1 MKEILRRGVDS
12 ALDLIM
18 CGMMNGIQMRH
29 HLPPGSRAALEKY
42 VAEGEKQTREQ
53 YYAIPGDDIAA
64 PGSPTPLHWESPV
77 RTLYPENNVTHV
89 DLYPCEK
96 SWSAPTV
103 LMLHALMSLSDEG
116 YKEWAKKFNAHG
128 WNACFIHLPYHYSR
142 VPKGYFNGELAI
154 GPDLVRTGEGLRQG
168 VVELRQLMRY
178 LRSLGC
184 PGFGLWATSY
194 GGWIGALLSYVEP
207 DFRFLALM
215 SPIVNVD
222 HAIWESPGSFWLRSQ
237 LRRHGIGA
245 PLVRKHAHLTSPM
258 HGLPLNGTDRTILAA
273 GLSDLTSLPRDVEQ
287 IHKNWPG
294 SEFLTVPQGHFGYRI
309 MPETF
314 RRLEERGLFST

>member
-1 MKEILRRGVDS
+1 MKSIFNRGLDS
-12 ALDLIM
+12 VLDLIM

-42 VAEGEKQTREQ
+42 VADGEALTPEQ
-53 YYAIPGDDIAA
+53 YYAMPEENPAFPPGAA
-64 PGSPTPLHWESPV
+64 ALHWKSPV
-77 RTLYPENNVTHV
+77 QTAYPENNVTHV

-96 SWSAPTV
+96 GWTAPTV
-103 LMLHALMSLSDEG
+103 LMLHALMSTSDKG
-116 YKEWAKKFNAHG
+116 YKEWAKKFNAQG
-128 WNACFIHLPYHYSR
+128 WNACFVHLPYHYSR
-142 VPKGYFNGELAI
+142 VPRGHFNGELAI

-194 GGWIGALLSYVEP
+194 GGWIGALLTFVEP

-222 HAIWESPGSFWLRSQ
+222 HAIWRCPASIWLRSQ
-237 LRRHGIGA
+237 LRKHGIEPG
-245 PLVRKHAHLTSPM
+245 LVSRHSHLTSPM
-258 HGLPLNGTDRTILAA
+258 HNKPLCGTDRTILTA
-273 GLSDLTSLPRDVEQ
+273 GTYDLTSLPEDVEQ
-287 IHKNWPG
+287 LHKNWPG
-294 SEFLTVPQGHFGYRI
+294 SEYLIVPQGHFGYRI
-309 MPETF
+309 MPENF
-314 RRLEERGLFST
+314 QRLVDRGLFA